1 MRELKF
7 EELSV
12 KQKIGMVTCGLI
24 PSMNRTPE
32 RDEYVLD
39 LIRNHALGAVWVNPK
54 TPDLEGIM
62 AKIKEAADYPI
73 LIITD
78 AESGLDPY
86 TIGKHNALG
95 MADSEELAYQFGKV
109 TAVTA
114 RKLGYNVV
122 CNPILDSTKGAR
134 ICGVTIRSLG
144 SDTER
149 ITAIGKA
156 MAKGMHDG
164 GVLTVGKHYPSA
176 IKITN
181 EKGRYIDSHMAET
194 TSELT
199 EEQLVE
205 QCLYPYLELMKEG
218 LLDGIMT
225 GHCRLPNI
233 DPDYPASLSKKIIGI
248 IREKGFDGFIIT
260 DALSMMGV
268 VAKFGFVDSKGL
280 SVENGNDSA
289 LVWTSDNKVG
299 MDAMYECYEKGI
311 ISDERLDEATKV
323 ILNMQHRVLEMNPKY
338 KELTKEDE
346 ELFDKINTDSIFA
359 KTDDGLPTNLSK
371 DGKHYFVV
379 LTGNETDINDDG
391 KVEVDTFNGGWH
403 GGWYNPKA
411 IMERIAK
418 DFPNSDSTAIREY
431 PTGWNVQCVLEKATE
446 FDDVVLITYQDAA
459 AYIGYEA
466 LTSRIISM
474 VDALQVT
481 NKVSTVIHFGNPCIL
496 EDLVHIPRIIVGC
509 CAAKSIDAAFDVV
522 TGKYPAKGKL
532 TYDVNFA

>member
-1 MRELKF
+1 MKELKF

-12 KQKIGMVTCGLI
+12 RQKIGMVTCGLI
-24 PSMNRTPE
+24 PSMNRTE
-32 RDEYVLD
+32 EQDEYVLD
-39 LIRNHALGAVWVNPK
+39 LIRNHALGAIWVNPK
-54 TPDLEGIM
+54 TPDLKGIM
-62 AKIKEAADYPI
+62 KKIKDAADYPI
-73 LIITD
+73 LIFTD
-78 AESGLDPY
+78 AESGLDY

-114 RKLGYNVV
+114 ANMGYNVV
-122 CNPILDSTKGAR
+122 CNPILDACSGASL
-134 ICGVTIRSLG
+134 CGHNIRSLG
-144 SDTER
+144 SDKYR
-149 ITAIGKA
+149 IAALGKA

-176 IKITN
+176 PTMRN
-181 EKGRYIDSHMAET
+181 SKGRHIDSHMAET
-194 TSELT
+194 ASVVTKEELIN
-199 EEQLVE
+199 EY
-205 QCLYPYLELMKEG
+205 LYPYTELMKEG

-225 GHCRLPNI
+225 GHCRLSEI
-233 DPDYPASLSKKIIGI
+233 DPDYPASLSKEVIGI
-248 IREKGFDGFIIT
+248 IRDLGFNGFVIT

-289 LVWTSDNKVG
+289 LVWTSDNKIG
-299 MDAMYECYEKGI
+299 MDAMYECYDKGI
-311 ISDERLDEATKV
+311 ISDERLDEATKK
-323 ILNMQHRVLEMNPKY
+323 ILEMQHRVFEMQPEY
-338 KELTKEDE
+338 TSLTKEDI
-346 ELFDKINTDSIFA
+346 ELFEKINTDSIFA
-359 KTDDGLPTNLSK
+359 KTDDGLKTEISK

-379 LTGNETDINDDG
+379 LTGNDTDISDDG

-411 IMERIAK
+411 IMEKIARE
-418 DFPNSDSTAIREY
+418 FPNSDSTALREY
-431 PTGWNVQCVLEKATE
+431 PSGWNIQCVLEKATQ

-459 AYIGYEA
+459 AYIGKESF
-466 LTSRIISM
+466 TSRIISM

-481 NKVSTVIHFGNPCIL
+481 KKVSTVMHFGNPYTL

-509 CAAKSIDAAFDVV
+509 CSAKSIDAAFNVL

-532 TYDVNFA
+532 TYNVNFD